1 MNLKQLSLN
10 RTSKDTSLNK
20 SNDDNTENRK
30 PDTQHKQSK
39 TISDWLVEDAK
50 YACSIS
56 FQLLSENFIHAFEA
70 VKNSTLPQKVI
81 QYLTQDENA
90 ASMLIA
96 AGFEFRNVSIPKY
109 LISYREHLKTHKP
122 KSTLDYLATLQ
133 HLNPYK
139 FRPILGKYYTFEFF
153 NIIAPFVADSSYVE
167 CMSSFS
173 DWYRWVFKDS
183 KCYQIEPKIIW
194 EI

>member
-10 RTSKDTSLNK
+10 QTSKDTTSDKSNSSNTVESKLETKSKSNITPDWLNK
-20 SNDDNTENRK
+20 
-30 PDTQHKQSK
+30 
-39 TISDWLVEDAK
+39 DAD
-50 YACSIS
+50 YAINMN
-56 FQLLSENFIHAFEA
+56 FQIASENFVKVFEA

-81 QYLTQDENA
+81 QYLTQDEDV

-96 AGFEFRNVSIPKY
+96 AGFGFRVFPAPSNTS
-109 LISYREHLKTHKP
+109 ISYREHLKINDPPRSLEDLGKLSPLYPTE
-122 KSTLDYLATLQ
+122 
-133 HLNPYK
+133 

-167 CMSSFS
+167 CMSSFN

-183 KCYQIEPKIIW
+183 KCYIIEPKIIW